1 MKDYFIINREVK
13 GLILLGG
20 LWIGL
25 GMGVAPAQSPV
36 VEPVKTSGNTEMDLG
51 REYLK
56 TGDYEKAKA
65 VFQKIARDKDRLSE
79 VYQPYLQS
87 LIQTKDWSEADKFLK
102 RLIRSDENNSLFH
115 AAAGRVAMR
124 QGKEEEANKLF
135 QEAVNRARRAE
146 EATNQLAAN
155 FADNGQHEWS
165 IKTFVASRAES
176 RDENR
181 HALSLARLYRAVDRP
196 DAMIDEY
203 LRFGKIDGNR
213 ELAQGRMQDE
223 IKEEKHI
230 ALLEKNLYRKVQE
243 QPNES
248 YYVEMLIWHLLQE
261 KEFNKAFVQARA
273 MDRRYR
279 QEGQRVVEI
288 GFMAMQNK
296 DYTAAGKSFE
306 YLVKEYPKST
316 NYPVYRRLLINAKE
330 EVVKTTYPV
339 NQHDIRILIGE
350 YQKLFDELGKNQ
362 KTLEA
367 LRNTARLYAFYLN
380 EKDTAT
386 TILDLAIKLGGS
398 DRDFID
404 HCKLE
409 LGDVYLLKGEPW
421 EATLLY
427 SQVEKSEKDSPL
439 GYEAKLRNSKLN
451 YYKGDF
457 ELAKEMLD
465 ILKLATTREIANDAL
480 DLSLLIQDNTGVDST
495 EAALKAYASVEL
507 LLFQNRTNE
516 ALARMDS
523 LFTKFSKDPLAD
535 EILFLR
541 ANTRLKE
548 NEPQRAI
555 DDLEKIVKDY
565 PYDILSDDA
574 VFLIAKTYQEKMN
587 EKEKAMTLYQEILT
601 KYPGSIYGAEAR
613 KRFRMLRGDAI
624 N

>member
-1 MKDYFIINREVK
+1 MKNLLFINK
-13 GLILLGG
+13 GIKTLTILGWLSTGWG
-20 LWIGL
+20 LDGAL
-25 GMGVAPAQSPV
+25 AQTPT
-36 VEPVKTSGNTEMDLG
+36 VESKKTSGNTELDLG
-51 REYLK
+51 REYLR
-56 TGDYEKAKA
+56 TGDYEKAKS
-65 VFQKIARDKDRLSE
+65 VFQKISRDKDHLPA

-87 LIQTKDWSEADKFLK
+87 LVQTKDWSEADKFLK
-102 RLIRSDENNSLFH
+102 RLIRSDETNSLYH
-115 AAAGRVAMR
+115 AAAGRVAMQ
-124 QGKEEEANKLF
+124 QGKAEEAEKQF
-135 QEAVNRARRAE
+135 QEAISRARRSE
-146 EATNQLAAN
+146 ESTSQLAGS
-155 FADNGQHEWS
+155 FAESDQPDWA
-165 IKTFVASRAES
+165 IKTFLASRAES

-181 HALSLARLYRAVDRP
+181 YALSLARLYRATGQSE
-196 DAMIDEY
+196 AMIGEY

-223 IKEEKHI
+223 IKDEKEI
-230 ALLEKNLYRKVQE
+230 ILLEKVLYKKVQE
-243 QPNES
+243 QPNEP
-248 YYVEMLIWHLLQE
+248 YFVEMLIWHLLQE
-261 KEFNKAFVQARA
+261 KEFNKAFIQARA

-279 QEGQRVVEI
+279 QEGQRIVEI
-288 GFMAMQNK
+288 GFMSMQNK
-296 DYTAAGKSFE
+296 DYPAAGKSFE
-306 YLVKEYPKST
+306 YLVREYPKSA

-339 NQHDIRILIGE
+339 NQHDIRVLIGE

-386 TILDLAIKLGGS
+386 AILDLAIKLGGN

-404 HCKLE
+404 NCKLE
-409 LGDVYLLKGEPW
+409 LGDVYLLKGESW

-439 GYEAKLRNSKLN
+439 GYEAKLRNAKLN

-480 DLSLLIQDNTGVDST
+480 DLSLLIQDNTGVDSNET
-495 EAALKAYASVEL
+495 ALKAYASVEL
-507 LLFQNRTNE
+507 LLFQNRTND
-516 ALARMDS
+516 ALVRLDS
-523 LFTKFSKDPLAD
+523 LFTKFKKDPLAD

-541 ANTRLKE
+541 ANTLLKE
-548 NEPQRAI
+548 NESQRAI
-555 DDLEKIVKDY
+555 EDLEKIVKDY

-587 EKEKAMTLYQEILT
+587 EKEKAMNLYQEILK

-613 KRFRMLRGDAI
+613 KRFRLLRGDAI